1 MGSHLG
7 EAICPWEV
15 GFRDAPSVV
24 FQLCSLRGTAVPQP
38 AAVPF
43 LTLE

>member
-7 EAICPWEV
+7 DAVCPWEV

-24 FQLCSLRGTAVPQP
+24 FQLCSLRGVPHLFHSLQQCHS
-38 AAVPF
+38 
-43 LTLE
+43 